1 MVLQVLGSFMA
12 VMAAVMASSKTPPFS
27 RTLFPVRF
35 NCDSFSAL
43 ASPSLNGRVVMTP
56 YKCRKMRGAKLLHL
70 EGPAGSFASDA
81 LQLSS
86 LHRLNQ
92 GGPQHFGPDNKSELG
107 NHLAGKKRLKDD
119 VPAKLKETEPQTD

>member
-12 VMAAVMASSKTPPFS
+12 VMAAVMASSKTPPFN

-43 ASPSLNGRVVMTP
+43 VSPSFNGRVCITSANHQ
-56 YKCRKMRGAKLLHL
+56 KGESFEKGRCSKMRGAKLLHL

-86 LHRLNQ
+86 LHRFNQ
-92 GGPQHFGPDNKSELG
+92 GGPQHVGPDN
-107 NHLAGKKRLKDD
+107 
-119 VPAKLKETEPQTD
+119 EPVRKPFSQ